1 MDGEPYGIN
10 AIECLMLLH
19 IQQYDESTLEQ
30 ISRAMVIDKSVTT
43 RGISKFL
50 EQGWVEKKSSL
61 IDKRAYHISLTAV
74 GEQIVEELNDKLN
87 KWNDYLAADLTEQDA
102 EQLFG
107 FLDSLAKN
115 AVDISIK
122 DFLNGLRITK
132 SDALAPMILERAI
145 A

>member
-1 MDGEPYGIN
+1 MKWMGEPYGIN

-122 DFLNGLRITK
+122 DF
-132 SDALAPMILERAI
+132 PERFTDNQE
-145 A
+145 

>member
-1 MDGEPYGIN
+1 MGEPYGIN

-122 DFLNGLRITK
+122 DF
-132 SDALAPMILERAI
+132 PERFTDNQE
-145 A
+145 